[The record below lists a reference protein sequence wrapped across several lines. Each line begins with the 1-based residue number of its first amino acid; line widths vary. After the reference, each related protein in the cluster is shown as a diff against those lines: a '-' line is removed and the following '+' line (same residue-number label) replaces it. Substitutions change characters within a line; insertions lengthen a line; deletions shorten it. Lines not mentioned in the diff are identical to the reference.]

1 MKPLAILGQ
10 ALSWSVLF
18 AAVGLLGQGPSFA
31 PYEPGQALIKLS
43 MAHLSQRLEPCR
55 ELSAAE
61 RAELPPTRRV
71 QQVCE
76 RGRAPTRFE
85 LYLDE
90 RLLVHKTIAP
100 AGLSND
106 GRSYY
111 LDYFAVEPGRYVA
124 TIRLADAPETDDYTL
139 ERRLPLTLAAG
150 QAVLI
155 EIGDAGIVLDG
166 DDQKEDAS

>member
-10 ALSWSVLF
+10 TLSWGVLF

-31 PYEPGQALIKLS
+31 PYEPEQALIKLS

-76 RGRAPTRFE
+76 RGRAPTRLE

-90 RLLVHKTIAP
+90 RLLVRKTITP

-124 TIRLADAPETDDYTL
+124 TIRLADAREADDYTL
-139 ERRLPLTLAAG
+139 ERLLPLTLAPG
-150 QAVLI
+150 QAALI

-166 DDQKEDAS
+166 ADTEDAS

>member
-1 MKPLAILGQ
+1 MRPLAVLGQ
-10 ALSWSVLF
+10 TLSWGVLF
-18 AAVGLLGQGPSFA
+18 AAVGLFGQGPSFA
-31 PYEPGQALIKLS
+31 PYEPGQAVIKLS

-55 ELSAAE
+55 KLSAAE

-90 RLLVHKTIAP
+90 RLLVQQTVTP
-100 AGLSND
+100 VGLSND

-111 LDYFAVEPGRYVA
+111 LDRFAVEPGRYVA

-139 ERRLPLTLAAG
+139 ERQMPLTLAAG

-166 DDQKEDAS
+166 ADKEDAS